1 MNKGELISEL
11 WNWAN
16 SSKGLENLWGDGLL
30 EDIESFVADGMTYEQ
45 VKQELLILDKMEE
58 I

>member
-16 SSKGLENLWGDGLL
+16 SSKGLENLLGDGLL

-45 VKQELLILDKMEE
+45 VKQELSILDQLEV
-58 I
+58 